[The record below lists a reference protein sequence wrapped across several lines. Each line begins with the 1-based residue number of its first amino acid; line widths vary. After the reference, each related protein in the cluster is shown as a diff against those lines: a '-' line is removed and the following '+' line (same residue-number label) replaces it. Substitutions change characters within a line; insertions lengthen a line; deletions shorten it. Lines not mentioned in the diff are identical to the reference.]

1 MLLKYCKKLGKPKIY
16 VSNIDDAQ
24 VEVEVEA
31 RQTQTKGINYTT
43 RESSVAKFWYWTTYS
58 TLEYIVID

>member
-1 MLLKYCKKLGKPKIY
+1 MLLKYCKKLGKPKID

-43 RESSVAKFWYWTTYS
+43 RESSVAKF
-58 TLEYIVID
+58 